1 MGRNMLNIFVD
12 AIITFLSAII
22 HISDKIYIFIVVK
35 YSGFQPWRKT
45 KSRVLYNHTIAKNDD
60 PDVDD
65 LKLQWLFRYLGNED
79 LTIDI
84 NLLKYQYPLDYI
96 IKTTV
101 TRTESDT
108 KYDVVIDLKNN
119 SYGNGVPIPFNLVS
133 LRGNRKR
140 KRSVIECS

>member
-1 MGRNMLNIFVD
+1 MGRIILNILVD
-12 AIITFLSAII
+12 AIITCLSAIL
-22 HISDKIYIFIVVK
+22 HISDQIYIFMVVK

-45 KSRVLYNHTIAKNDD
+45 KSRELYNHIITKNEV

-65 LKLQWLFRYLGNED
+65 LKLQWLFRYLGHED

-84 NLLKYQYPLDYI
+84 HLLKYQYPLDYI

-108 KYDVVIDLKNN
+108 TYDVIIDLKNN
-119 SYGNGVPIPFNLVS
+119 SYGNGIPISFNLVS
-133 LRGNRKR
+133 LRDNRKR
-140 KRSVIECS
+140 KRSMIECS